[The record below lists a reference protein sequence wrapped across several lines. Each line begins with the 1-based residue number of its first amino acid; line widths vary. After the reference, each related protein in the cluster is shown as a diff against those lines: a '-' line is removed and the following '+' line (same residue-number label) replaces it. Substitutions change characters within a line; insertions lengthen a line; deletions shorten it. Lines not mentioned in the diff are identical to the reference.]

1 MRKKVTVVGA
11 GNVGANC
18 AVRIADKELADV
30 VLVDVVE
37 GVPQGKG
44 LDLLQS
50 GPVQGYDVSI
60 TGAND
65 YEPTA
70 NSDIA
75 IITAGFPRKPGM
87 SRDDLL
93 MANFEVIKTA
103 TEQVAKYSP
112 NCIIIVVTNPL
123 DAMAQ
128 AAFQVSKFSK
138 NRVIGMAGVLD
149 SARFR
154 TFIAQELNVS
164 VENVTGVVMG
174 GHGDTMVPLVRLS
187 NVAGIPLTELMD
199 QATIDRIV
207 DRTANGGAEIVK
219 YLKTG
224 SAYYAPSAAAVEM
237 AEIDPQG
244 QEEGAALRRL
254 SGRRVRHQRPVRRRA
269 GEVGRARHREDL
281 RDQTHRGRD
290 GEAAQERRLRARNW
304 STFSPPRC
312 KYVAGGQAGSAV
324 QHVEYS
330 HTTLI
335 KAVKGTRDLLP
346 PSTDVWNRVE
356 SVARAIFRAYNYHEI
371 RTPILEETQLFARGV
386 GAETDIVTK
395 EMYTFDDHGTSLT
408 LRPENTASVI
418 RAYIEHRLDQ
428 RPGVQK
434 LYYLGPMFRR
444 ERPQKGRYRQ
454 FFQIGAEAI
463 GSESPAGRRRSH
475 RTGGRDPEGRR
486 ASPASSC

>member
-1 MRKKVTVVGA
+1 LRNKVTVVGA

-30 VLVDVVE
+30 VLVDVIE

-50 GPVQGYDVSI
+50 GPVQGYDVTV

-93 MANFEVIKTA
+93 LANYDVVRTA

-128 AAFQVSKFSK
+128 AAMWVSKFPK
-138 NRVIGMAGVLD
+138 NRVVGMAGVLD

-154 TFIAQELNVS
+154 TFIAQEIGVS

-187 NVAGIPLTELMD
+187 SVSGIPLTELMD

-207 DRTANGGAEIVK
+207 DRTRNGGAEIVK

-237 AEIDPQG
+237 AESILKDKRKVLPCAAYL
-244 QEEGAALRRL
+244 EGEYGINGLFV
-254 SGRRVRHQRPVRRRA
+254 GVPVRL
-269 GEVGRARHREDL
+269 GSKGIEKIYQIQL
-281 RDQTHRGRD
+281 T
-290 GEAAQERRLRARNW
+290 EAEKAMLNKSAD
-304 STFSPPRC
+304 
-312 KYVAGGQAGSAV
+312 AV
-324 QHVEYS
+324 QELV
-330 HTTLI
+330 
-335 KAVKGTRDLLP
+335 
-346 PSTDVWNRVE
+346 DV
-356 SVARAIFRAYNYHEI
+356 
-371 RTPILEETQLFARGV
+371 LKKKQ
-386 GAETDIVTK
+386 
-395 EMYTFDDHGTSLT
+395 
-408 LRPENTASVI
+408 
-418 RAYIEHRLDQ
+418 
-428 RPGVQK
+428 
-434 LYYLGPMFRR
+434 
-444 ERPQKGRYRQ
+444 
-454 FFQIGAEAI
+454 
-463 GSESPAGRRRSH
+463 
-475 RTGGRDPEGRR
+475 
-486 ASPASSC
+486 